1 MLRRLGAGGGGSGFK
16 AHGGNRGE
24 ASDRRTVWLL
34 RGGQPQPAPL
44 RVGLSDGSM
53 TEIVEGDVHEGD
65 ALIVDA
71 SIQGQ
76 AATATTNQP
85 PGGMRRLF

>member
-1 MLRRLGAGGGGSGFK
+1 V
-16 AHGGNRGE
+16 
-24 ASDRRTVWLL
+24 SDRRTVWLL
-34 RGGQPQPAPL
+34 HGGQPQPTPL

-53 TEIVEGDVHEGD
+53 TEIVEGNLHEGD
-65 ALIVDA
+65 LLIVDA

-76 AATATTNQP
+76 AAATTTNQT